1 MNKKKNDDDII
12 NYRLEKIN
20 KIRKKPAHKGF
31 ARFFDEKSSSM
42 NPSNL
47 DSNGSMSQKIFN
59 KSLNK
64 KNVTLRMLD
73 FEQDTSN
80 QYGIEQNEEFNSR
93 IKYISFIIYILAI
106 MFYKQSLFSCH
117 NLSLNECV
125 NQYNL
130 RVIIHNYFKCF
141 ISGLILSANL
151 AMIFMKVLS
160 IFNLFIILIVI
171 FVLLLLDF
179 GNDIYNHGLINFIIL
194 LISLFFGFLF
204 LIIIQGTIY
213 SFIIKNYKNALL
225 LLSLIFVSLTSFYFC
240 YKLLIISCDYW
251 RKGLG
256 NSKIDNDIDKYSCK
270 ILSPKKCLV
279 NVFDSFFDFS
289 KMQNIKCD
297 TQNQPSF
304 TEILDNYN
312 LYFDTEFNDNT
323 TVLNFPK
330 TNNIDFSGD
339 EMNNNHNLAKK
350 VITNIKGDKVKDKI
364 NSEVFLIKDGRYGRV
379 TMEISKN
386 NSLVKERNLLAN
398 KYNKIKNILF
408 IYFDSLSRAHFHRKL
423 RNFEGLLTD
432 IYNNFHPNYES
443 FEFLKYHLFDSYN
456 SNINKQ
462 SMFYG
467 TDILINKEENHKN
480 ILSHLKQNGFITA
493 QSSNI
498 CSKYLSNFYVS
509 SLNEEFDHENIGM
522 FCDPNYFITNQ
533 KNYNIKGAFSSFR
546 RCLYGKDSYEYVFN
560 YGKLFWETYPESN
573 KFLRLGIFDGNEKTG
588 EVVKYLD
595 EYLVD
600 FVLDLINGG
609 KFQKTVLFLV
619 SGKGSWEYGIFDK
632 VKKTEFFYEKNLGS
646 WFIILNKYG
655 FENNLVENLRNN
667 AQTFVTPYDVYD
679 TMLGIIYNCYNS
691 ECFKNINYK
700 SYNGNTVFN
709 SIDPL
714 ERNCKQYK
722 EISECQCIKY

>member
-1 MNKKKNDDDII
+1 MSKKKADDEIV

-31 ARFFDEKSSSM
+31 ARFFDEKNSSM

-47 DSNGSMSQKIFN
+47 DSNGSMNQKIFN

-73 FEQDTSN
+73 FEQDTAN

-93 IKYISFIIYILAI
+93 IKYISFMIYIITILI
-106 MFYKQSLFSCH
+106 YKQSLFSCQ
-117 NLSLNECV
+117 NLSLNDCV

-130 RVIIHNYFKCF
+130 RVIIHNFVKCT

-151 AMIFMKVLS
+151 SLIFLKVLS

-194 LISLFFGFLF
+194 LVSLFFGFLF
-204 LIIIQGTIY
+204 LIVIQGAIY
-213 SFIIKNYKNALL
+213 SFILKNYRNALL
-225 LLSLIFVSLTSFYFC
+225 LSSLIIISFFSFLFC
-240 YKLLIISCDYW
+240 YRLIINCDYW

-256 NSKIDNDIDKYSCK
+256 NSKIDNDKNKYSCK
-270 ILSPKKCLV
+270 IMSPKKCYI
-279 NVFDSFFDFS
+279 NVFDGFFDFS
-289 KMQNIKCD
+289 QMQNLKCE

-330 TNNIDFSGD
+330 TNSIDFSGD
-339 EMNNNHNLAKK
+339 EMNNQHNLAKK

-364 NSEVFLIKDGRYGRV
+364 NSEVFLIKDGRNGRIS
-379 TMEISKN
+379 MEISKN
-386 NSLVKERNLLAN
+386 KTLAEERSLLSNKNS
-398 KYNKIKNILF
+398 KIKNILF
-408 IYFDSLSRAHFHRKL
+408 IYFDSLSRAHLHRKL
-423 RNFEGLLTD
+423 KNFEGLLID
-432 IYNNFHPNYES
+432 IYNNQHPNYES
-443 FEFLKYHLFDSYN
+443 FEFLKYHVFDSYN
-456 SNINKQ
+456 TNINKQ

-467 TDILINKEENHKN
+467 TDILLNNDENHKN
-480 ILSHLKQNGFITA
+480 ILAHLKQNGFITA

-498 CSKYLSNFYVS
+498 CSKYLSDFYIK
-509 SLNEEFDHENIGM
+509 SLNEEFDHENVGM

-533 KNYNIKGAFSSFR
+533 KNYNIKGTSSSFR

-560 YGKLFWETYPESN
+560 YGKLFWEAYSESN
-573 KFLRLGIFDGNEKTG
+573 KFLRLGFFDGNEKTG

-595 EYLVD
+595 EYMVD
-600 FVLDLINGG
+600 FILDLINGG
-609 KFQKTVLFLV
+609 KFQKTALLLV

-632 VKKTEFFYEKNLGS
+632 IKKTEFFYEKNLGS
-646 WFIILNKYG
+646 WFILLNKYS
-655 FENNLVENLRNN
+655 FESKIIENLRNN
-667 AQTFVTPYDVYD
+667 SQAFVTPYDVYD
-679 TMLGIIYNCYNS
+679 TMLGIIYNCYDL

-700 SYNGNTVFN
+700 SNKGNSVFN
-709 SIDPL
+709 NIDAFG
-714 ERNCKQYK
+714 RNCEQYK

>member
-1 MNKKKNDDDII
+1 MSKKKADDEIV

-31 ARFFDEKSSSM
+31 ARFFDEKNSSM

-73 FEQDTSN
+73 FEQDTAN

-93 IKYISFIIYILAI
+93 IKYISFIIYIITILI
-106 MFYKQSLFSCH
+106 YKQSLFSCQ
-117 NLSLNECV
+117 NLSLNDCV

-130 RVIIHNYFKCF
+130 RVIIHNFVKCA

-151 AMIFMKVLS
+151 SLIFLKVLS
-160 IFNLFIILIVI
+160 IFNLFIILIVV

-194 LISLFFGFLF
+194 LVSLFFGFLF
-204 LIIIQGTIY
+204 LIVIQGAIY
-213 SFIIKNYKNALL
+213 SFILKSYRNALL
-225 LLSLIFVSLTSFYFC
+225 LSSLIIISLFSFFFC
-240 YKLLIISCDYW
+240 YRLIINCDYW

-256 NSKIDNDIDKYSCK
+256 NSKIDNDKNKYSCK
-270 ILSPKKCLV
+270 IMSPKKCYI
-279 NVFDSFFDFS
+279 NVFDGFFDFS
-289 KMQNIKCD
+289 QMQNLKCE

-330 TNNIDFSGD
+330 TNSIDFSGD
-339 EMNNNHNLAKK
+339 EMNNQHNLAKK
-350 VITNIKGDKVKDKI
+350 VITNIKGDKAKDKI
-364 NSEVFLIKDGRYGRV
+364 NSEVFLIKDGRNGRIS
-379 TMEISKN
+379 MEITKN
-386 NSLVKERNLLAN
+386 KTLAEERSLLSNKNS
-398 KYNKIKNILF
+398 KIKNILF
-408 IYFDSLSRAHFHRKL
+408 IYFDSLSRAHLHRKL
-423 RNFEGLLTD
+423 KNFEGLLID
-432 IYNNFHPNYES
+432 IYNNQHPNYES
-443 FEFLKYHLFDSYN
+443 FEFLKYHVFDSYN
-456 SNINKQ
+456 TNINKQ

-467 TDILINKEENHKN
+467 TDILLNNDENHKN
-480 ILSHLKQNGFITA
+480 ILAHLKQNGFITA

-498 CSKYLSNFYVS
+498 CSKYLSDFYFK
-509 SLNEEFDHENIGM
+509 SLNEEFDHENVGM

-533 KNYNIKGAFSSFR
+533 KNYNIKGTSSSFR

-560 YGKLFWETYPESN
+560 YGKLFWEAYSESN
-573 KFLRLGIFDGNEKTG
+573 KFLRLGFFDGNEKTG

-595 EYLVD
+595 EYMVD
-600 FVLDLINGG
+600 FILDLINGG
-609 KFQKTVLFLV
+609 KFQKTALLLV

-632 VKKTEFFYEKNLGS
+632 IKKTEFFYEKNLGS
-646 WFIILNKYG
+646 WFILLNKYG
-655 FENNLVENLRNN
+655 FESKIIENLRNN
-667 AQTFVTPYDVYD
+667 SQAFVTPYDVYD
-679 TMLGIIYNCYNS
+679 TMLGIIYNCYDL
-691 ECFKNINYK
+691 ECFKNIKYK
-700 SYNGNTVFN
+700 SSNGNSVFN
-709 SIDPL
+709 NIDVFG
-714 ERNCKQYK
+714 RNCEQYK

>member
-1 MNKKKNDDDII
+1 MMKMADDEIV

-31 ARFFDEKSSSM
+31 ARFFDEKNSSM

-47 DSNGSMSQKIFN
+47 DSNGSMNQKIFN

-73 FEQDTSN
+73 FEQDTAN

-93 IKYISFIIYILAI
+93 IKYISFMIYIITILI
-106 MFYKQSLFSCH
+106 YKQSLFSCQ
-117 NLSLNECV
+117 NLSLNDCV

-130 RVIIHNYFKCF
+130 RVIIHNFVKCT

-151 AMIFMKVLS
+151 SLIFLKVLS

-194 LISLFFGFLF
+194 LVSLFFGFLF
-204 LIIIQGTIY
+204 LIVIQGAIY
-213 SFIIKNYKNALL
+213 SFILKNYRNALL
-225 LLSLIFVSLTSFYFC
+225 LSSLIIISFFSFLFC
-240 YKLLIISCDYW
+240 YRLIINCDYW

-256 NSKIDNDIDKYSCK
+256 NSKIDNDKNKYSCK
-270 ILSPKKCLV
+270 IMSPKKCYI
-279 NVFDSFFDFS
+279 NVFDGFFDFS
-289 KMQNIKCD
+289 QMQNLKCE

-330 TNNIDFSGD
+330 TNSIDFSGD
-339 EMNNNHNLAKK
+339 EMNNQHNLAKK

-364 NSEVFLIKDGRYGRV
+364 NSEVFLIKDGRNGRIS
-379 TMEISKN
+379 MEISKN
-386 NSLVKERNLLAN
+386 KTLAEERSLLSNKNS
-398 KYNKIKNILF
+398 KIKNILF
-408 IYFDSLSRAHFHRKL
+408 IYFDSLSRAHLHRKL
-423 RNFEGLLTD
+423 KNFEGLLID
-432 IYNNFHPNYES
+432 IYNNQHPNYES
-443 FEFLKYHLFDSYN
+443 FEFLKYHVFDSYN
-456 SNINKQ
+456 TNINKQ

-467 TDILINKEENHKN
+467 TDILLNNDENHKN
-480 ILSHLKQNGFITA
+480 ILAHLKQNGFITA

-498 CSKYLSNFYVS
+498 CSKYLSDFYIK
-509 SLNEEFDHENIGM
+509 SLNEEFDHENVGM

-533 KNYNIKGAFSSFR
+533 KNYNIKGTSSSFR

-560 YGKLFWETYPESN
+560 YGKLFWEAYSESN
-573 KFLRLGIFDGNEKTG
+573 KFLRLGFFDGNEKTG

-595 EYLVD
+595 EYMVD
-600 FVLDLINGG
+600 FILDLINGG
-609 KFQKTVLFLV
+609 KFQKTALLLV

-632 VKKTEFFYEKNLGS
+632 IKKTEFFYEKNLGS
-646 WFIILNKYG
+646 WFILLNKYS
-655 FENNLVENLRNN
+655 FESKIIENLRNN
-667 AQTFVTPYDVYD
+667 SQAFVTPYDVYD
-679 TMLGIIYNCYNS
+679 TMLGIIYNCYDL

-700 SYNGNTVFN
+700 SNKGNSVFN
-709 SIDPL
+709 NIDAFG
-714 ERNCKQYK
+714 RNCEQYK

>member
-1 MNKKKNDDDII
+1 MSKKKNDDEII

-31 ARFFDEKSSSM
+31 ARFFDEKNSSM

-73 FEQDTSN
+73 FEQDNTN

-93 IKYISFIIYILAI
+93 IKYISFIIYIFTILI
-106 MFYKQSLFSCH
+106 YKQSLFSCQ
-117 NLSLNECV
+117 NLSLNDCV
-125 NQYNL
+125 NQYNI
-130 RVIIHNYFKCF
+130 RVIMHNFIKCA

-151 AMIFMKVLS
+151 SLIFMKVLS

-179 GNDIYNHGLINFIIL
+179 GNDIYNHGLINFVIL
-194 LISLFFGFLF
+194 LVSLFLGFLF
-204 LIIIQGTIY
+204 LIVIQGAIY
-213 SFIIKNYKNALL
+213 SFILKNYRNGL
-225 LLSLIFVSLTSFYFC
+225 LLSSLILFSLFSFFFC
-240 YKLLIISCDYW
+240 YRLVISCDYW
-251 RKGLG
+251 SKGLG
-256 NSKIDNDIDKYSCK
+256 NNKIDNNKNKYSCK
-270 ILSPKKCLV
+270 IISPKKCYI
-279 NVFDSFFDFS
+279 NMFDSFFDFS
-289 KMQNIKCD
+289 KMQNLNCE

-312 LYFDTEFNDNT
+312 LYFDTEFKDNI

-330 TNNIDFSGD
+330 TNNIDFTGD
-339 EMNNNHNLAKK
+339 EMNNQHNLAKK

-364 NSEVFLIKDGRYGRV
+364 NSEVFLIKDERNGRIS
-379 TMEISKN
+379 MEISKN
-386 NSLVKERNLLAN
+386 KSLAEERNLLSN
-398 KYNKIKNILF
+398 KNSKIKNILF
-408 IYFDSLSRAHFHRKL
+408 IYFDSLSRAHLHRKL
-423 RNFEGLLTD
+423 KMFEGLLTD
-432 IYNNFHPNYES
+432 IFDNQHPNYES
-443 FEFLKYHLFDSYN
+443 FEFLKYHVFDSYN
-456 SNINKQ
+456 TNINKQ

-467 TDILINKEENHKN
+467 TDIILNNDENHRN

-498 CSKYLSNFYVS
+498 CSKYLSDFYVK

-533 KNYNIKGAFSSFR
+533 KNYNIKGTSSSFR

-560 YGKLFWETYPESN
+560 YGKLFWEAYSESN
-573 KFLRLGIFDGNEKTG
+573 KFLRLGFFDGNEKSG

-595 EYLVD
+595 EYMVD

-609 KFQKTVLFLV
+609 KFQKTALLFV
-619 SGKGSWEYGIFDK
+619 SGKGSLEYGIFDK
-632 VKKTEFFYEKNLGS
+632 IKKTEFFYEKSLGS
-646 WFIILNKYG
+646 WFILLNKYG
-655 FENNLVENLRNN
+655 FENKIIENLRNN
-667 AQTFVTPYDVYD
+667 SQAFVTPYDVYD
-679 TMLGIIYNCYNS
+679 TMIGIIYNCYDL
-691 ECFKNINYK
+691 ECFKNIKYK
-700 SYNGNTVFN
+700 SNNGNTVFN
-709 SIDPL
+709 NIDAFG
-714 ERNCKQYK
+714 RNCKKYK